1 MQLWRD
7 QETAIQCSRCFL
19 ECLVTSPQVPQQSQ
33 LTEDVVSRTL
43 RVTIRT
49 SSKYCQVVWL
59 PSYTHRTRSASRV
72 LGDRSRVIFH
82 PEKVALFAGKRQLGT
97 FSMGLAEENPC
108 TSWECG
114 CASCQSSRNSSCP
127 LVTFCYSV
135 GRALGWFQP
144 SIPDSPIL
152 VTSLMKY
159 HSPSIR
165 RLSLLVASHITVCL
179 WGVTSALGVT

>member
-1 MQLWRD
+1 MDPEDLRSGRKRTDFVCTPCACRHLVPSFAALTGCMQLWRD

-33 LTEDVVSRTL
+33 LTEVIVSITL
-43 RVTIRT
+43 RVTIQT

-82 PEKVALFAGKRQLGT
+82 PEKVGLFASKRQLGT

-114 CASCQSSRNSSCP
+114 
-127 LVTFCYSV
+127 
-135 GRALGWFQP
+135 
-144 SIPDSPIL
+144 
-152 VTSLMKY
+152 
-159 HSPSIR
+159 
-165 RLSLLVASHITVCL
+165 
-179 WGVTSALGVT
+179 